1 MRPGSPGVDFAGGP
15 AAQGWRQLF
24 PKRAIGK
31 ETAKRRQT
39 QADSSASAAN
49 GCKPSPRI
57 IAGVRPDSPLS
68 PPPKKKPAGKP
79 KNLGRNP
86 QAGAGFNPSLA
97 RALSRGRAL
106 ASETQPQP
114 ARRAHSMATQRLRPK
129 CARALG
135 NLCARFHPKQLLAP
149 RRRPKSKPLPAAAM
163 QTAAREARIADPHPT
178 IGRRTKY
185 GALHFRDPQKR

>member
-15 AAQGWRQLF
+15 AAQGWRRLF
-24 PKRAIGK
+24 PKRESG
-31 ETAKRRQT
+31 KRRRNAGRPKRTVRRQRR
-39 QADSSASAAN
+39 AVASRVRESSRAS
-49 GCKPSPRI
+49 GRIRPSPH
-57 IAGVRPDSPLS
+57 PQ
-68 PPPKKKPAGKP
+68 KKAEKP
-79 KNLGRNP
+79 KNLGRNS
-86 QAGAGFNPSLA
+86 QAGAGFDPSLA
-97 RALSRGRAL
+97 RALSRRRAL

-114 ARRAHSMATQRLRPK
+114 ARLSHSMATQRLRPK